1 VALWIIANDRRDAT
15 CCIFIL
21 TVINGIDKGIWFQIK
36 SEEPATQIWAGG
48 GIMIVVKMGGAQGVN
63 LSAVCADVAEL
74 VKSGKPVVFV
84 HGGSN
89 ETNELTTQVGMTT
102 RFITTVT
109 GFTSRYTDRKTLE
122 IFGMATAKVNLI
134 LVEQLQKAGV
144 NAIGISG
151 IDGKLLCAKRN
162 EAIKIVENG
171 KRLVIRDDY
180 TGKIDSVNAKLLEV
194 LLGAGYTPVIQPLAI
209 SEQGDALN
217 VDADRA
223 AAMVAGALK
232 AEQLILLT
240 NVPGL
245 LSNFPDE
252 SSLIPHIDRKSVNSA
267 LDLAEGRMK
276 KKVLGAI
283 EALDQGVSK
292 VIFADGR
299 VDHPLLG
306 ALDGKGT
313 VIS

>member
-1 VALWIIANDRRDAT
+1 
-15 CCIFIL
+15 
-21 TVINGIDKGIWFQIK
+21 
-36 SEEPATQIWAGG
+36 
-48 GIMIVVKMGGAQGVN
+48 MIVVKMGGAQGVN
-63 LSAVCADVAEL
+63 LPAVCSDVANL
-74 VKSGKPVVFV
+74 VKTGTPVVFV

-89 ETNELTTQVGMTT
+89 ETNELSEALGMTP

-109 GFTSRYTDRKTLE
+109 GFTSRYTNRKTLE
-122 IFGMATAKVNLI
+122 IFSMATAKVNMQ

-144 NAIGISG
+144 NAVGLSG
-151 IDGKLLCAKRN
+151 VDGRLLCAKRN

-171 KRLVIRDDY
+171 KRLVIRDDF
-180 TGKIDSVNAKLLEV
+180 TGKIETVNAALLNA
-194 LLGAGYTPVIQPLAI
+194 LLAGGFTPVIQPLAI
-209 SEQGDALN
+209 SEAGDALN

-223 AAMVAGALK
+223 AAMVAGALG

-245 LSNFPDE
+245 MRSFPDE
-252 SSLIPHIDRKSVNSA
+252 STLIAHLDRKEVEPA
-267 LDLAEGRMK
+267 LALAEGRMK

-292 VIFADGR
+292 VVFADGR
-299 VDHPLLG
+299 VEHPLLG
-306 ALDGKGT
+306 ALEGKGT

>member
-1 VALWIIANDRRDAT
+1 
-15 CCIFIL
+15 
-21 TVINGIDKGIWFQIK
+21 
-36 SEEPATQIWAGG
+36 
-48 GIMIVVKMGGAQGVN
+48 MIVIKMGGAQGVN
-63 LSAVCADVAEL
+63 LGAVCADVADLIKTGEQ
-74 VKSGKPVVFV
+74 VIFV

-89 ETNELTTQVGMTT
+89 ETNELSERLGITP

-122 IFGMATAKVNLI
+122 IFSMATGKINMT

-144 NAIGISG
+144 NAVGLSG
-151 IDGKLLCAKRN
+151 VDGRLLCAKRN

-171 KRLVIRDDY
+171 KRLVIRDDF
-180 TGKIDSVNAKLLEV
+180 TGKIEQVNAGLLNT
-194 LLGAGYTPVIQPLAI
+194 LLTAGLTPVIQPLAI

-223 AAMVAGALK
+223 AAMVAGTVGAK
-232 AEQLILLT
+232 QLILLT

-245 LSNFPDE
+245 MRNFPDE
-252 SSLIPHIDRKSVNSA
+252 STLIAHISRAEVDGA
-267 LDLAEGRMK
+267 LGIAEGRMK

-283 EALDQGVSK
+283 EALDLGVSQ

-299 VDHPLLG
+299 VEHPLM
-306 ALDGKGT
+306 AARAGKGT
-313 VIS
+313 TIT

>member
-1 VALWIIANDRRDAT
+1 
-15 CCIFIL
+15 
-21 TVINGIDKGIWFQIK
+21 
-36 SEEPATQIWAGG
+36 
-48 GIMIVVKMGGAQGVN
+48 MIVVKMGGAQGVN
-63 LSAVCADVAEL
+63 LPAVCADVAEL
-74 VKSGKPVVFV
+74 VKERQQVIFV

-89 ETNELTTQVGMTT
+89 ETNELSELLNLPP

-122 IFGMATAKVNLI
+122 IFSMATAKVNMQ

-151 IDGKLLCAKRN
+151 IDGGLLRAKRN
-162 EAIKIVENG
+162 DAIKVVENG
-171 KRLVIRDDY
+171 KRMVIRDDY
-180 TGKIDSVNAKLLEV
+180 TGKITSVNGHLLQT
-194 LLGAGYTPVIQPLAI
+194 LLANGLTPVVQPLAL
-209 SEQGDALN
+209 SEDGDALN

-223 AAMVAGALK
+223 AAMVAGALG

-245 LSNFPDE
+245 MRNFPDE
-252 SSLIPHIDRKSVNSA
+252 STLIPHIERHAVDNA
-267 LDLAEGRMK
+267 LGIAEGRMK

-283 EALDQGVSK
+283 EALDQGVKK

-299 VDHPLLG
+299 VVHPLLA
-306 ALDGKGT
+306 ALAGKGT